1 MQPFFFLYTNYT
13 LIKKKKKKISVGEHM
28 DKLEACILLMK
39 MQNDA
44 VTIKN

>member
-1 MQPFFFLYTNYT
+1 
-13 LIKKKKKKISVGEHM
+13 M

-44 VTIKN
+44 VTIKNWMVIPQKRK